1 MTKTIQTS
9 LSDSDLQT
17 FAEGTTRE
25 QADAVQALFESL
37 EESEIGE
44 LLGYFCDGDRE
55 AYNEDPTVMHVT
67 MEDED
72 SGMIDVDFTGS
83 AYYGCKD
90 MDRLDEHSEAVV
102 FKISLQASLITFTTE
117 PPDPPDR
124 PPDEEF

>member
-1 MTKTIQTS
+1 MIKTIQAS
-9 LSDSDLQT
+9 LSDSDLET
-17 FAEGTTRE
+17 FAEGTTKE

-37 EESEIGE
+37 EQSEISK

-55 AYNEDPTVMHVT
+55 AYNEDPTVIHVA

-90 MDRLDEHSEAVV
+90 MDRLDEHSEAVA
-102 FKISLQASLITFTTE
+102 FNISRETSLITFTTE
-117 PPDPPDR
+117 PPDPPER